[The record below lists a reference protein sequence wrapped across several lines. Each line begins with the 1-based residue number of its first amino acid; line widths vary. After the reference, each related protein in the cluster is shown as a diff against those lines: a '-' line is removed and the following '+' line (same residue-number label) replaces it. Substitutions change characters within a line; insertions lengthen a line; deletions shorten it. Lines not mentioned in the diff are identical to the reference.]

1 VIFST
6 FAAIHTFIRK
16 RHMILIEM
24 SLENID
30 DAARLFLEKVG
41 KRRHFALYGSMGAGK
56 TTFIKAL
63 CKALGVT
70 GTVTSPT
77 FALVNEYNTGNNGK
91 VYHFDFYRI
100 NKPEE
105 VFDFGCEEY
114 FASGGYC
121 FVEWP
126 EKAEI
131 ALPSDICKVKI
142 RELMN
147 GNREI
152 SIS

>member
-1 VIFST
+1 M
-6 FAAIHTFIRK
+6 R
-16 RHMILIEM
+16 LIEM
-24 SLENID
+24 SLTNID
-30 DAARLFLEKVG
+30 DAACEFLQQTGDCK
-41 KRRHFALYGSMGAGK
+41 HFAFYGSMGAGK

-77 FALVNEYNTGNNGK
+77 FALVNEYHAGNNK
-91 VYHFDFYRI
+91 MVYHFDFYRI

-114 FASGGYC
+114 FSSGGYC

-131 ALPSDICKVKI
+131 ALPSDICRVDI
-142 RELMN
+142 RELVN

-152 SIS
+152 LMGFKNSAGLF

>member
-1 VIFST
+1 
-6 FAAIHTFIRK
+6 
-16 RHMILIEM
+16 MISIEI
-24 SLENID
+24 SLVEID
-30 DAARLFLEKVG
+30 DAARKFLQNTEGCK
-41 KRRHFALYGSMGAGK
+41 HFAFYGVMGAGK

-63 CKALGVT
+63 CKALGVA
-70 GTVTSPT
+70 GNVTSPT
-77 FALVNEYNTGNNGK
+77 FALVNEYNAGKNGMI
-91 VYHFDFYRI
+91 YHFDFYRI

-131 ALPSDICKVKI
+131 ALPSDVCRVGIE
-142 RELMN
+142 ELERGKRRITIN
-147 GNREI
+147 N
-152 SIS
+152 

>member
-1 VIFST
+1 
-6 FAAIHTFIRK
+6 
-16 RHMILIEM
+16 MCLIEL
-24 SLENID
+24 SLNNID
-30 DAARLFLEKVG
+30 DAARKFLQHAG
-41 KRRHFALYGSMGAGK
+41 NNRHFAFYGTMGAGK

-77 FALVNEYNTGNNGK
+77 FALVNEYQAGNNRMA
-91 VYHFDFYRI
+91 YHFDFYRI

-114 FASGGYC
+114 FASGEYC

-131 ALPSDICKVKI
+131 ALPLDICRVHI
-142 RELMN
+142 YELDN

-152 SIS
+152 SF

>member
-1 VIFST
+1 
-6 FAAIHTFIRK
+6 
-16 RHMILIEM
+16 MISIEM

-30 DAARLFLEKVG
+30 TAACEFLQKTADY
-41 KRRHFALYGSMGAGK
+41 RHFAFYGSMGAGK

-77 FALVNEYNTGNNGK
+77 FALVNEYNATNGK
-91 VYHFDFYRI
+91 VFHFDFYRI

-105 VFDFGCEEY
+105 APDIGCEEY
-114 FASGGYC
+114 FASGEYC

-131 ALPSDICKVKI
+131 YLPPDICKI
-142 RELMN
+142 NIQEIAN
-147 GNREI
+147 GNRKII
-152 SIS
+152 SIL

>member
-1 VIFST
+1 
-6 FAAIHTFIRK
+6 
-16 RHMILIEM
+16 MILIEM
-24 SLENID
+24 SLLNID
-30 DAARLFLEKVG
+30 DAAHLFLKKVG
-41 KRRHFALYGSMGAGK
+41 DCKHFAFYGSMGAGK

-63 CKALGVT
+63 CKALGVA

-77 FALVNEYNTGNNGK
+77 FALVNEYNAGNNGM

-114 FASGGYC
+114 FASGEYC

-131 ALPSDICKVKI
+131 ALPSDICKVNI
-142 RELMN
+142 RELVN
-147 GNREI
+147 RNREI

>member
-1 VIFST
+1 MKS
-6 FAAIHTFIRK
+6 
-16 RHMILIEM
+16 IEM
-24 SLENID
+24 SLADID
-30 DAARLFLEKVG
+30 GAAHEFLRQVG
-41 KRRHFALYGSMGAGK
+41 ACRHFAFHGSMGAGK

-63 CKALGVT
+63 CRALGVS

-77 FALVNEYNTGNNGK
+77 FALVNEYHAGSNGT

-100 NKPEE
+100 NKPAE

-114 FASGGYC
+114 FASGAYC

-126 EKAEI
+126 EKAE
-131 ALPSDICKVKI
+131 AVLPSDTCRVDI
-142 RELMN
+142 RELAN
-147 GNREI
+147 GNRKVTVNSM

>member
-1 VIFST
+1 M
-6 FAAIHTFIRK
+6 K
-16 RHMILIEM
+16 LIEF
-24 SLENID
+24 SLDNID
-30 DAARLFLEKVG
+30 DAAAEFLKMV
-41 KRRHFALYGSMGAGK
+41 KDCRHFAFYGAMGAGK

-63 CKALGVT
+63 CKALRVPGI
-70 GTVTSPT
+70 VTSPT
-77 FALVNEYNTGNNGK
+77 FALVNEYTNGIEK

-114 FASGGYC
+114 FASGDYC

-131 ALPSDICKVKI
+131 TLPTDICKVYI
-142 RELMN
+142 RELEN
-147 GNREI
+147 GNREAKI
-152 SIS
+152 EFRDEK

>member
-1 VIFST
+1 
-6 FAAIHTFIRK
+6 
-16 RHMILIEM
+16 MILIEM

-30 DAARLFLEKVG
+30 DVACEFLQKTG
-41 KRRHFALYGSMGAGK
+41 DCRHFAFYGSMGAGK

-63 CKALGVT
+63 CKAIGVK

-77 FALVNEYNTGNNGK
+77 FALVNEYNAGNKGM

-114 FASGGYC
+114 FSSGGYC

-131 ALPSDICKVKI
+131 ALPPDICRVNIK
-142 RELMN
+142 ELEGGKRVVSVQQLP
-147 GNREI
+147 GN
-152 SIS
+152 SV

>member
-1 VIFST
+1 
-6 FAAIHTFIRK
+6 
-16 RHMILIEM
+16 MILIEM
-24 SLENID
+24 SLADID
-30 DAARLFLEKVG
+30 EAASVFLQKTG
-41 KRRHFALYGSMGAGK
+41 DCRHFAFYGSMGAGK

-70 GTVTSPT
+70 GVVTSPT
-77 FALVNEYNTGNNGK
+77 FALVNEYNNGT
-91 VYHFDFYRI
+91 VFHFDFYRI

-114 FASGGYC
+114 FASGAYC

-131 ALPSDICKVKI
+131 ALPPDTCRVNI
-142 RELMN
+142 RELEN
-147 GNREI
+147 GNREVAVCFPDHQVPLHF
-152 SIS
+152 

>member
-1 VIFST
+1 
-6 FAAIHTFIRK
+6 
-16 RHMILIEM
+16 M
-24 SLENID
+24 SLANID
-30 DAARLFLEKVG
+30 DAAQTFLQQTVG
-41 KRRHFALYGSMGAGK
+41 CRHFAFYGAMGAGK

-63 CKALGVT
+63 CKALGVS
-70 GTVTSPT
+70 GVVTSPT
-77 FALVNEYNTGNNGK
+77 FALVNEYHAGENGM

-100 NKPEE
+100 ANPEE

-131 ALPSDICKVKI
+131 ALPSDICRVMI
-142 RELMN
+142 RELPN
-147 GNREI
+147 ANREI
-152 SIS
+152 SVN

>member
-1 VIFST
+1 MISIEFSL
-6 FAAIHTFIRK
+6 K
-16 RHMILIEM
+16 
-24 SLENID
+24 NID
-30 DAARLFLEKVG
+30 DVAFEFLQKVENR
-41 KRRHFALYGSMGAGK
+41 KHFAFYGSMGAGK

-63 CKALGVT
+63 CKAIGVA

-77 FALVNEYNTGNNGK
+77 FALVNEYNAGTSISLSRPNER

-114 FASGGYC
+114 FASGAYC

-131 ALPSDICKVKI
+131 VLPKDICKVEIK
-142 RELMN
+142 ELPN
-147 GNREI
+147 GNRQVI
-152 SIS
+152 LSL

>member
-1 VIFST
+1 M
-6 FAAIHTFIRK
+6 K
-16 RHMILIEM
+16 LIEI

-30 DAARLFLEKVG
+30 KAAEDFLKEFKDY
-41 KRRHFALYGSMGAGK
+41 RHFAFYGAMGAGK
-56 TTFIKAL
+56 TTFIKSL
-63 CKALGVT
+63 CKALNVT
-70 GTVTSPT
+70 GIVTSPT
-77 FALVNEYNTGNNGK
+77 FALVNEYRAGENGM

-114 FASGGYC
+114 FASGEYC

-126 EKAEI
+126 EKAEM
-131 ALPSDICKVKI
+131 ALPKNICKLRIK
-142 RELMN
+142 ELEN

-152 SIS
+152 VCF

>member
-1 VIFST
+1 MKS
-6 FAAIHTFIRK
+6 
-16 RHMILIEM
+16 IET
-24 SLENID
+24 SLTNID
-30 DAARLFLEKVG
+30 DTAHEFLQHVG
-41 KRRHFALYGSMGAGK
+41 NSRHFAFYGAMGAGK

-63 CKALGVT
+63 CKALGVA

-77 FALVNEYNTGNNGK
+77 FALVNEYHADNNK
-91 VYHFDFYRI
+91 MVYHFDFYRI

-126 EKAEI
+126 ERAEI
-131 ALPSDICKVKI
+131 ALPSDICRVNI
-142 RELMN
+142 RELEN
-147 GNREI
+147 GNREVLCLGAMI
-152 SIS
+152 

>member
-1 VIFST
+1 
-6 FAAIHTFIRK
+6 
-16 RHMILIEM
+16 MILIEM
-24 SLENID
+24 SLSNID
-30 DAARLFLEKVG
+30 DAAHKFLQQTGNCK
-41 KRRHFALYGSMGAGK
+41 HFAFYGTMGVGK

-63 CKALGVT
+63 CKALGVA

-77 FALVNEYNTGNNGK
+77 FALVNEYNAGKNGK

-114 FASGGYC
+114 FASGAYC

-131 ALPSDICKVKI
+131 ALPPETCRVEI
-142 RELMN
+142 RELAS

-152 SIS
+152 LYIC

>member
-1 VIFST
+1 
-6 FAAIHTFIRK
+6 
-16 RHMILIEM
+16 MILIEM
-24 SLENID
+24 SLADID
-30 DAARLFLEKVG
+30 DAASAFLQKTG
-41 KRRHFALYGSMGAGK
+41 DCRHFAFYGTMGAGK

-70 GTVTSPT
+70 GSVTSPT
-77 FALVNEYNTGNNGK
+77 FALVNEYSAGDNGM

-114 FASGGYC
+114 FASGAYC

-131 ALPSDICKVKI
+131 ALPSDTCRVDI
-142 RELMN
+142 RELAS
-147 GNREI
+147 GNRELDLSFPHRPI
-152 SIS
+152 RVG

>member
-1 VIFST
+1 
-6 FAAIHTFIRK
+6 
-16 RHMILIEM
+16 MILIEM
-24 SLENID
+24 SLTNID
-30 DAARLFLEKVG
+30 DVAHEFLQQVG
-41 KRRHFALYGSMGAGK
+41 DYKHFAFYGLMGAGK

-77 FALVNEYNTGNNGK
+77 FALVNEYHTDNNEM

-126 EKAEI
+126 EKSEI
-131 ALPSDICKVKI
+131 ALPQDICRVDI
-142 RELMN
+142 RELAN

-152 SIS
+152 KICRGSKIR